1 MNKPTPE
8 EKCSHEFYEV
18 PKRMDIPVKCAKCGV
33 MIDDSPSPEALKLQD
48 PLPHNITFHNKDGK
62 VIGEFNFDKLPCTFK
77 GDVDESAKVFV
88 DVVSQL
94 ITQRLQPSPE
104 ARVAEKKETCILWA
118 FVGEQGHIAYYDNVP
133 CLYKTRKRAWESAG
147 FPLKD
152 EIKKVRVTMEVL

>member
-104 ARVAEKKETCILWA
+104 ARVDWEGQAREILEIVDNCKYTSLSDVGKHKVQIIANVLSAAFEKGREA
-118 FVGEQGHIAYYDNVP
+118 
-133 CLYKTRKRAWESAG
+133 R
-147 FPLKD
+147 
-152 EIKKVRVTMEVL
+152 